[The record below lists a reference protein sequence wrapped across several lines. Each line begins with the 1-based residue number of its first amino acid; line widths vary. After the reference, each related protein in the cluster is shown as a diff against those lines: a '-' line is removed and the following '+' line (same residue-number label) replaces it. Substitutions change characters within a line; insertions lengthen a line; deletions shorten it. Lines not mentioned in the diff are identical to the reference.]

1 MALVAALPA
10 AISKF
15 LFSILARTHPRA
27 TVPPMARSLL
37 NRRTKFIPIESTPA
51 ADMKSS
57 ECYESGTRRVV
68 VTSRAASSLFPAVA
82 PLRYIVRIETGS
94 GDFG

>member
-27 TVPPMARSLL
+27 TFTPMARSLL
-37 NRRTKFIPIESTPA
+37 NRGAEFIPIESTP
-51 ADMKSS
+51 M
-57 ECYESGTRRVV
+57 
-68 VTSRAASSLFPAVA
+68 P
-82 PLRYIVRIETGS
+82 I
-94 GDFG
+94 